1 MPQLQERLGDFI
13 AALARIGLAVNLS
26 KCAWIHNDAFV
37 APGPTHLHVV
47 LLPAG
52 DHILFLGGH
61 FEPRGSQDMDVHARL
76 SAAGASW

>member
-13 AALARIGLAVNLS
+13 AALARIGLEVNLS

-37 APGPTHLHVV
+37 APGPLHLHDV
-47 LLPAG
+47 LLPAS

-61 FEPRGSQDMDVHARL
+61 FKPRRT
-76 SAAGASW
+76 